1 MPRTKKKVKSIVK
14 TKVISARVTETVHEL
29 LHQQAEDAGMTLSQF
44 AAQMLMKGR
53 VNISYVFYVHPDE
66 IEAITREFA
75 AIGNNLN
82 QIAAFFNSGGLS
94 SHVMR
99 ENINHAISCIFE
111 MREQVTEM
119 AGKNY
124 GNLEAYRK

>member
-1 MPRTKKKVKSIVK
+1 MRRTKKNVKLPGK
-14 TKVISARVTETVHEL
+14 TKVVSARVTEITYEL
-29 LHQQAEDAGMTLSQF
+29 LHRQAEDAGMTLSQF

-53 VNISYVFYVHPDE
+53 VNTSYVFYVHPDE

-75 AIGNNLN
+75 AIGNNLH
-82 QIAAFFNSGGLS
+82 QIGAFFNSGGLP

-99 ENINHAISCIFE
+99 ENINHAIACIFE
-111 MREQVTEM
+111 MREQVAEM

-124 GNLEAYRK
+124 GNIKAHRK